1 MDARPGTWKRIVTVL
16 AGQVGSAI
24 GTVRA
29 FAKAQLQASTDG
41 LTGLLNRRSGED
53 QISRR
58 LGDDE
63 PCSIVMADLDH
74 FKRLNDTYGHDAG
87 DRALRLFAET
97 VRRSLRADDI
107 FARWGG
113 EEFVIAMPRT
123 DASAATEILERVR
136 IVLAETCERAETP
149 SVTASFGVT
158 DTTMGR
164 YLADLLRLAD
174 GALQTAKAQGRNRV
188 RTAVLVSASG

>member
-1 MDARPGTWKRIVTVL
+1 
-16 AGQVGSAI
+16 
-24 GTVRA
+24 
-29 FAKAQLQASTDG
+29 
-41 LTGLLNRRSGED
+41 
-53 QISRR
+53 
-58 LGDDE
+58 
-63 PCSIVMADLDH
+63 MADLDH
-74 FKRLNDTYGHDAG
+74 FKLLNDTYGHDAG